1 MEEQRGSRGRRRE
14 VVSSLSDSSGISRS
28 SLSLHEDDS
37 NSNSSTS
44 MQYSG
49 TSGYSS
55 PSGDG
60 NGLSNSSSTPNLS
73 SLSSS
78 GGNGKPEKLKSRW
91 RYSLDAEKTYP
102 GGDTGHGILESCMP
116 PIVADSLI
124 LVNNLV
130 KRRGHLAFDGTD
142 DELQDK
148 LKKFEGIDESIY
160 RTERKISKE
169 NRGMVCDCYLS
180 NEDIA
185 QGEYGCSDDCLNRL
199 LMVEW

>member
-1 MEEQRGSRGRRRE
+1 M
-14 VVSSLSDSSGISRS
+14 VSSLSDSSGISRS
-28 SLSLHEDDS
+28 SLSLHDDDS

-91 RYSLDAEKTYP
+91 RYSLDAEKNYP
-102 GGDTGHGILESCMP
+102 GDTGHGMSESCMP
-116 PIVADSLI
+116 PIATDSLM

-130 KRRGHLAFDGTD
+130 KRKGHLAFDGTD
-142 DELQDK
+142 DELQEK
-148 LKKFEGIDESIY
+148 LKKFEGIDESLY

-180 NEDIA
+180 NEDVA